1 MEGDLVLAAL
11 GVFII
16 VMGGLVAVAGVHRA
30 WSSDNAGNP
39 ALGNIVTAVGLLAIA
54 VGLTLGVAN
63 LVIWLTGRGR
73 GIEADVKQHDNE
85 DMLQSMREDGLPD
98 RPA

>member
-1 MEGDLVLAAL
+1 MLPG
-11 GVFII
+11 
-16 VMGGLVAVAGVHRA
+16 
-30 WSSDNAGNP
+30 
-39 ALGNIVTAVGLLAIA
+39 
-54 VGLTLGVAN
+54 LGVAN